1 MKLKKVENVRSS
13 RKGVSCINIAKKGS
27 FHFSTTACEEHNLI
41 DKKVEF
47 FQDEES
53 PESWYFSFSDS
64 KEALHIKLHSD
75 KKSAHF
81 SSTYLSKKI
90 RQLLNYDDSMGS
102 LRALIGK
109 PFENEGQMYFPLLMK
124 KADRKI

>member
-1 MKLKKVENVRSS
+1 MKLKKVENVKSTRQ
-13 RKGVSCINIAKKGS
+13 GVSCINIAKKGS
-27 FHFSTTACEEHNLI
+27 FHFSSKACEEHNLI

-53 PESWYFSFSDS
+53 PESWYFSFSDAE
-64 KEALHIKLHSD
+64 EALHIKLHSD

-81 SSTYLSKKI
+81 SSSYLANKI
-90 RQLLNYDDSMGS
+90 RPLLNYDDSMGS

-109 PFENEGQMYFPLLMK
+109 PFEDKGRKYFPLLMK
-124 KADRKI
+124 KAERKL